1 LQVSTISGG
10 ISNAL
15 YKVECKDVIQSNKLV
30 VRVYGDNTEKFVDRK
45 EEVGLMEALHKNG
58 FGPRV
63 LGTFSN
69 GRIESFLDLV
79 CLQPDDIAKP
89 IYVKNIAKTL
99 GEFHLVSESWT
110 HPKNALTPFER
121 TKEWLQISKTLDF
134 TECKKMDDLYKSLDV
149 DGILKEVEAVATASA
164 RLECPVVLCHND
176 LLSGNIMVD
185 RDGDDIR
192 HMTFIDFEYAD
203 WAPRGFDLG
212 NHFCEYAGFD
222 GDYSRYPADP
232 SMFVKEYLMA
242 YQGSEPI
249 ESRIQ
254 HVVKEANVFA
264 LAAHLYWA
272 AWSILQAKWSSIDFD
287 YMEYA
292 RVRLDEYYKRKDE
305 FLNGLLN

>member
-1 LQVSTISGG
+1 MQVSTISGG

-15 YKVECKDVIQSNKLV
+15 YKVECKDAIQSSKVV

-45 EEVGLMEALHKNG
+45 EEVGMMGVLHRNG
-58 FGPRV
+58 FGPCV
-63 LGTFSN
+63 LGTFAN

-89 IYVKNIAKTL
+89 LYAKSIAKTL
-99 GEFHLVSESWT
+99 GEFHLVSQSWT
-110 HPKNALTPFER
+110 HPQSPMTPFER
-121 TKEWLQISKTLDF
+121 TKEWLMTSKTMDF
-134 TECKKMDDLYKSLDV
+134 SDCKKTDDLYKSLDV
-149 DGILKEVEAVATASA
+149 DRMLEEVDAVATAS
-164 RLECPVVLCHND
+164 RCLESPVVLCHND

-185 RDGDDIR
+185 CHDDVIR

-212 NHFCEYAGFD
+212 NHFCEYAGFE
-222 GDYSRYPADP
+222 GDYSRYPTDP
-232 SMFVKEYLMA
+232 SMFVKEYLRA
-242 YQGSEPI
+242 FDGSEP
-249 ESRIQ
+249 SQAQIQ

-264 LAAHLYWA
+264 LAAHLYWS
-272 AWSILQAKWSSIDFD
+272 AWSILQAKWSSIDFN

-305 FLNGLLN
+305 CLNSLFN